1 MRLFHLS
8 LPNFRNYTR
17 LELSL
22 PEGPVLL
29 HGANAQG
36 KTSVLE
42 AVYYL
47 ATSRSPWTTS
57 DRQLLN
63 WRVQDDFQPFVRI
76 SAEVYN
82 LKRSLNKID
91 ITLYKDSAD
100 LEARFRKEIR
110 VNGVPKRGMDLL
122 GILNVVMFL

>member
-8 LPNFRNYTR
+8 LSNFRNYTR

-36 KTSVLE
+36 KTSILE
-42 AVYYL
+42 AIYYL

-63 WRVQDDFQPFVRI
+63 WRSANDPLPYVRI
-76 SAEVYN
+76 TAEAQN
-82 LKRSLNKID
+82 ARRPMTRIE
-91 ITLYKDSAD
+91 ITLV
-100 LEARFRKEIR
+100 KESSD
-110 VNGVPKRGMDLL
+110 GGALFK
-122 GILNVVMFL
+122 